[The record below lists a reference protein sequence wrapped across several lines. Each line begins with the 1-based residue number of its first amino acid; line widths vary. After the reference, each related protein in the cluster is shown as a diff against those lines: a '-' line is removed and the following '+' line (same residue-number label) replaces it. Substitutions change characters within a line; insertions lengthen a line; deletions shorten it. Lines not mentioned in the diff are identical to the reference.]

1 MVLDFERK
9 QIVVND
15 ILLNYYFYN
24 PKNKAEA
31 TLIFIHGWRSD
42 SSVWSKIL
50 ENEKFADFNVYMLDL
65 PGFGKSQLKTS
76 GFNLEQYANTV
87 KSFIDKLGIKK
98 AIAIGHS
105 FGGAVL
111 IKLASL
117 NNNLFNSLILI
128 SSAGIRRKTA
138 KKTLLKVIAKLIS
151 PLFKPKFMHSLR
163 LNIYRIIGSGDYVA
177 TPQLTET
184 YLNIIKEDLSEDMK
198 QIKYR
203 ALLIWGDSDKD
214 TPKEDAFVMNS
225 KIKKST
231 LKIIRDAGHF
241 IIVTDPEIVSEYIIN
256 FINDDF

>member
-9 QIVVND
+9 QIVVD
-15 ILLNYYFYN
+15 SILLNFYIYN
-24 PKNKAEA
+24 PKNKAKN
-31 TLIFIHGWRSD
+31 TIIFLHGWRSD
-42 SSVWSKIL
+42 SSAWTKIL
-50 ENEKFADFNVYMLDL
+50 ENDKFKVHEIYLLDL

-76 GFNLEQYANTV
+76 GFNLEQYAKIV
-87 KSFIDKLGIKK
+87 KSFIDKLSIKK
-98 AIAIGHS
+98 PIAIGHS

-117 NNNLFNSLILI
+117 NNTLFSSLVLI

-163 LNIYRIIGSGDYVA
+163 LNIYRMIGSGDYVA

-184 YLNIIKEDLSEDMK
+184 YLNIIKEDLTDEMK
-198 QIKYR
+198 KITNKT
-203 ALLIWGDSDKD
+203 LLIWGDSDRD
-214 TPKEDAFVMNS
+214 TPKEDGFVMNS

-231 LKIIRDAGHF
+231 LKIIRDAGHLL
-241 IIVTDPEIVSEYIIN
+241 IVTDPQTVSEYIIN
-256 FINDDF
+256 FINDVF

>member
-1 MVLDFERK
+1 MPLDFEQK
-9 QIVVND
+9 QVVVD
-15 ILLNYYFYN
+15 DLLLNYYFYI
-24 PKNKAEA
+24 PENKSGKS
-31 TLIFIHGWRSD
+31 LIFLHGWRSD

-50 ENEKFADFNVYMLDL
+50 ENEKFADFRIYLLDL

-76 GFNLEQYANTV
+76 GFNLEKYAKTI

-98 AIAIGHS
+98 PIAIGHS

-117 NNNLFNSLILI
+117 NDKLFNSLVLV

-138 KKTLLKVIAKLIS
+138 KKTLLKAIAKLIS
-151 PLFKPKFMHSLR
+151 PLFKPNFMQSFR
-163 LNIYRIIGSGDYVA
+163 LNIYRMIGSGDYVA

-184 YLNIIKEDLSEDMK
+184 YLNIIKEDLSDEMK
-198 QIKYR
+198 KINNKT
-203 ALLIWGDSDKD
+203 LIIWGDSDKD

-231 LKIIRDAGHF
+231 LKIIRDAGHL
-241 IIVTDPEIVSEYIIN
+241 IIITDSEIVSKYIIN